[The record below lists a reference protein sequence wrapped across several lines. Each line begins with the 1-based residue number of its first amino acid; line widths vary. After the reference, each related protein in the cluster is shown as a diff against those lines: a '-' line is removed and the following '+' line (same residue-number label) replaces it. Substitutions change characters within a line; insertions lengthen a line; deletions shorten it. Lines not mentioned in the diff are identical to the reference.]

1 MVDSISKIQQLLAE
15 SRFVE
20 AQKTCELEFL
30 QKNSEQPELLE
41 LYFESL
47 LAQSKP
53 LPQELLLTLIEKIL
67 TQDPDRAERWLIEFK
82 GSHHNLRIIQIKI
95 AVAEKKGRTENLY
108 RLISDYQVLRF
119 ETKSPV
125 ISENVIELSN
135 KYYKNDFH
143 LQLQRLALD
152 LLRMDLAHAENEL
165 KGLILSCFERS
176 SSRGTKEKLDSLLE
190 VLKTAESLFHLEV
203 YKTFCHFLAYGLSEK
218 KDFKKLIE
226 LVIYF
231 DDFRLQVLLLDFMWR
246 QDLKDVAEEYS
257 YIIRKNKEYTYVYF
271 DKYFPHLKFF
281 FFKKQQKTTS
291 EQGSLLTSED
301 LKLTKFSPV
310 APEAQEPAAILEEE
324 VLLAHVL
331 RLQAFSTCELLDI
344 AVSFL
349 QSEFFHAGIKAAEL
363 ASLAAQNDEERLKSS
378 YLKVF
383 CLLKL
388 GDYRAA
394 LDCSLEALKNATTEN
409 DVLSFLYAQA
419 EAHTHL
425 KDFKAAKT
433 ILKKIVAIDAGYRLA
448 RERLDK
454 LNAI

>member
-53 LPQELLLTLIEKIL
+53 LPQELLLTLIEKIFH
-67 TQDPDRAERWLIEFK
+67 QDPDKAERWLTEFS

-95 AVAEKKGRTENLY
+95 TVAEKKGRTDNLY

-152 LLRMDLAHAENEL
+152 LLRMDLAHAESDL

-176 SSRGTKEKLDSLLE
+176 SSRGTKEKLDALLE
-190 VLKTAESLFHLEV
+190 VLKTPESLFHLEV
-203 YKTFCHFLAYGLSEK
+203 YKTFCHFLAHGLTEK
-218 KDFKKLIE
+218 KDYKKLIE

-231 DDFRLQVLLLDFMWR
+231 DDFRLQVLLLDFLWR
-246 QDLKDVAEEYS
+246 QELKDAAEEYAQNV
-257 YIIRKNKEYTYVYF
+257 RKNKEYSYVYF
-271 DKYFPHLKFF
+271 DKYFPHLKSF
-281 FFKKQQKTTS
+281 FFKKQEKIIP
-291 EQGSLLTSED
+291 EQGSIITAED
-301 LKLTKFSPV
+301 LKITKFSH
-310 APEAQEPAAILEEE
+310 ATPEAQEPAAISEEE

-331 RLQAFSTCELLDI
+331 RHQTFSTNELLDI

-349 QSEFFHAGIKAAEL
+349 QSEFFHAGLKAAEL
-363 ASLAAQNDEERLKSS
+363 ASLAAVNREENLKSS

-425 KDFKAAKT
+425 KDFKAAKI
-433 ILKKIVAIDAGYRLA
+433 ILKKIVSIDSGYRLA